1 MIKKVLPYLLAV
13 LVFFVV
19 LALLRPAPQT
29 QVVVAAADLP
39 AGHTLVEGDLALKPI
54 PQDLLPTEGVITD
67 IAQAVGQTLRVDRTA
82 GDVILQSHL
91 GGEAVNLGPDERA
104 VAVEVTDSAGLA
116 GLLKPGDRVGV
127 TAILTAGDFTTQ
139 GVFSKAVVE
148 NLRVLYIQPS
158 FAAEDPAASAA
169 VVTPDPLTG
178 IAMQRQRE
186 KQGVVVLAVPVK
198 AQAVVYDFQ
207 SAGLQATA
215 AVRLVNAVELL
226 SALDQADNVKLS
238 LYLMPKDP
246 QPMNTSGLWLPDL
259 VIRDVTPTPTPTPIG
274 MAGGGR

>member
-13 LVFFVV
+13 LVFFVA

-39 AGHTLVEGDLALKPI
+39 AGRTLAEGDLALKPM

-67 IAQAVGQTLRVDRTA
+67 VAQAVGQTLRVERTA
-82 GDVILQSHL
+82 GDVILTTHL
-91 GGEAVNLGPDERA
+91 GGEAVNLAPDERA
-104 VAVEVTDSAGLA
+104 VAVQVNDSAGLA

-127 TAILTAGDFTTQ
+127 TAILTGDLTTQ

-158 FAAEDPAASAA
+158 FVAEEPGASAA

-178 IAMQRQRE
+178 IALQRQRE
-186 KQGVVVLAVPVK
+186 KQGVVILAVPVK
-198 AQAVVYDFQ
+198 AQAVVYDFRPW
-207 SAGLQATA
+207 
-215 AVRLVNAVELL
+215 AVRPRRRCGWSMRWNC
-226 SALDQADNVKLS
+226 SRRS
-238 LYLMPKDP
+238 
-246 QPMNTSGLWLPDL
+246 
-259 VIRDVTPTPTPTPIG
+259 IRRTT
-274 MAGGGR
+274 

>member
-1 MIKKVLPYLLAV
+1 M
-13 LVFFVV
+13 
-19 LALLRPAPQT
+19 
-29 QVVVAAADLP
+29 
-39 AGHTLVEGDLALKPI
+39 
-54 PQDLLPTEGVITD
+54 
-67 IAQAVGQTLRVDRTA
+67 
-82 GDVILQSHL
+82 ILQSHL